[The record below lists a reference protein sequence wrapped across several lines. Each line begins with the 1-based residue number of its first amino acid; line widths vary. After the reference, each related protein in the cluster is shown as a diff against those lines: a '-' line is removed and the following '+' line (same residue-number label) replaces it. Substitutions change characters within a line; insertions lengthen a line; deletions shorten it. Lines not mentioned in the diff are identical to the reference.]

1 MQTVQPFHADIY
13 GYTEKKAVEILRYL
27 PVMNKMIV
35 EVKPSNSSRGRGIFL
50 LQDLE
55 QLPKDQEVVVS
66 RYIDPYL
73 IQGLKFDLRV
83 YVLVTSVSPQSEK
96 TNLSMVFQQ
105 FNLWAHMTIL
115 QNVMEAPV
123 TVLARNRA
131 TARLV
136 QYVGSADCSAAARS

>member
-1 MQTVQPFHADIY
+1 M
-13 GYTEKKAVEILRYL
+13 EILLYL

-73 IQGLKFDLRV
+73 IQGLKFDLRL
-83 YVLVTSVSPQSEK
+83 YVLITCIDLASRVAFCWSSSNIREMSLQCCFLK
-96 TNLSMVFQQ
+96 ANLSKIFPSGLGYV
-105 FNLWAHMTIL
+105 
-115 QNVMEAPV
+115 
-123 TVLARNRA
+123 RN
-131 TARLV
+131 
-136 QYVGSADCSAAARS
+136 ADLLDAEE

>member
-73 IQGLKFDLRV
+73 IQGLKFDLRL
-83 YVLVTSVSPQSEK
+83 YVLITCIDLASRVAFCRSSSNIREMSLQWQCGFLK
-96 TNLSMVFQQ
+96 ANLSKIF
-105 FNLWAHMTIL
+105 
-115 QNVMEAPV
+115 PSR
-123 TVLARNRA
+123 LAWLR
-131 TARLV
+131 TEC
-136 QYVGSADCSAAARS
+136 QSVGCSRMK

>member
-1 MQTVQPFHADIY
+1 MQTVQPFPADIY
-13 GYTEKKAVEILRYL
+13 GYTGKKAVEILLYL

-73 IQGLKFDLRV
+73 IQGLKFDLRL
-83 YVLVTSVSPQSEK
+83 YVLITCIDLASRVAFCWSSSHIREMSLQCGFLK
-96 TNLSMVFQQ
+96 ANLSRIFPSGLGYV
-105 FNLWAHMTIL
+105 
-115 QNVMEAPV
+115 QN
-123 TVLARNRA
+123 
-131 TARLV
+131 
-136 QYVGSADCSAAARS
+136 ADLLDAQE